1 MYDIFI
7 SYSHSFTAEKAE
19 HLYTILESHGFA
31 GRVSLDKD
39 NLSGKF
45 DVEILRR
52 IDNCKDLIII
62 LSESTFSNLNHEH
75 SSYYK
80 QLSICPI
87 EEFYPLLESLPFK
100 LDYLRLE
107 LARAIAQNK
116 NVVPIAPARNEDY
129 NFDDFKASLPEDI
142 KFLGRFQSVFYDD
155 KGSLTFQDI
164 IETKVIGKD
173 SKTLLQSV
181 PKLRSK
187 GLKGILAGLLVVL
200 LFAIGILFFR
210 DFSSF
215 QRCTT
220 IEAYEAF
227 IDANPL
233 FLRGKA
239 ESDRLR
245 LENILR
251 FDDVKSDI
259 LSRIADSEA
268 LKRIS
273 YNQAEALSSILTN
286 MVHVKGGDFLMGSD
300 DASLRE
306 APKHRVEVDDFY
318 ICRYECSVAEWYGIL
333 GETCNGYNKDSLS
346 APIVNICWDEAMAFV
361 VKLNEILPGA
371 GFALPHEKEWE
382 YAAAGGCLSVGCEYS
397 GGNDSSEVAW
407 TLSDS
412 LAAPQVRPSDGISWW
427 KESNEL
433 GIFNMSGNVA
443 EFCENRFYYYSSP
456 QKEFAIDM
464 KVIRGGSFTSEPVNC
479 RIFSRDLVS
488 PEAVSRSIG
497 FRLVLHLK

>member
-1 MYDIFI
+1 
-7 SYSHSFTAEKAE
+7 
-19 HLYTILESHGFA
+19 
-31 GRVSLDKD
+31 
-39 NLSGKF
+39 
-45 DVEILRR
+45 
-52 IDNCKDLIII
+52 
-62 LSESTFSNLNHEH
+62 
-75 SSYYK
+75 
-80 QLSICPI
+80 
-87 EEFYPLLESLPFK
+87 
-100 LDYLRLE
+100 
-107 LARAIAQNK
+107 
-116 NVVPIAPARNEDY
+116 
-129 NFDDFKASLPEDI
+129 
-142 KFLGRFQSVFYDD
+142 
-155 KGSLTFQDI
+155 
-164 IETKVIGKD
+164 
-173 SKTLLQSV
+173 
-181 PKLRSK
+181 
-187 GLKGILAGLLVVL
+187 
-200 LFAIGILFFR
+200 
-210 DFSSF
+210 
-215 QRCTT
+215 
-220 IEAYEAF
+220 
-227 IDANPL
+227 
-233 FLRGKA
+233 
-239 ESDRLR
+239 
-245 LENILR
+245 
-251 FDDVKSDI
+251 
-259 LSRIADSEA
+259 
-268 LKRIS
+268 
-273 YNQAEALSSILTN
+273 

-464 KVIRGGSFTSEPVNC
+464 KVIRGGSFTSEPVSC

-488 PEAVSRSIG
+488 PEAVSSSIG